1 MYNFASDYLEGAHPQ
16 VMEALNK
23 TNFIQT
29 VGYGEDQYCQK
40 AKDKIKAILE
50 NENVDIHFL
59 VGGTQTNMIMISS
72 ALKDYQAVI
81 AVDSGHINVHETG
94 AVEFTGHKILTKP
107 HQDGKMIPEMID
119 EIMREHPD
127 EHMVQ
132 PKMVYI
138 SQTTEYGTYYTLE
151 ELKGIYECC
160 QQNNLYLFIDGAR
173 LGSALV
179 LKDAPTLQEM
189 ALYSDVFYI
198 GGTKMG
204 ALFGECLVIINDELK
219 TDFRYH
225 IKQKGA
231 MLAKGRLLG
240 VQFNALFEND
250 LYLEIG
256 KHENECADILRK
268 KRFKR
273 GSIDFDFPESKIILD
288 KDGRPVDIKP
298 YDRNVATKLIE
309 DFMLAANETVAEDY
323 FWQEV
328 PFLYRT
334 HENPDP
340 EKILKLSTFINNF
353 GYSMHITDEIH
364 PKELQ
369 KLLEKIAG
377 SDEEN
382 LISRLTLR
390 SMKKAK
396 YTAEC
401 IGHFGLAAKY
411 YCHFTSP
418 IRRYPDLQ
426 IHRIIKECLHG
437 GMSEKRKLHYDKILP
452 DVAEQASATERR
464 ADEAERDT
472 DKLKM
477 VQYMSAH
484 IGEYFDGVISGVT
497 NWGIYVELPNTIE
510 GMVSVN
516 NICLL
521 YTSDAADE

>member
-219 TDFRYH
+219 KVTVDGEEVKLTPIEYN
-225 IKQKGA
+225 ILLLLMKNKG
-231 MLAKGRLLG
+231 K
-240 VQFNALFEND
+240 VFSISQIYE
-250 LYLEIG
+250 EIW
-256 KHENECADILRK
+256 NEEAIGAD
-268 KRFKR
+268 
-273 GSIDFDFPESKIILD
+273 
-288 KDGRPVDIKP
+288 
-298 YDRNVATKLIE
+298 N
-309 DFMLAANETVAEDY
+309 TVA
-323 FWQEV
+323 V
-328 PFLYRT
+328 HIR
-334 HENPDP
+334 HIR
-340 EKILKLSTFINNF
+340 EKIEIN
-353 GYSMHITDEIH
+353 
-364 PKELQ
+364 PKEPRYL
-369 KLLEKIAG
+369 KVVWGVGYKIEAG
-377 SDEEN
+377 
-382 LISRLTLR
+382 
-390 SMKKAK
+390 A
-396 YTAEC
+396 
-401 IGHFGLAAKY
+401 
-411 YCHFTSP
+411 
-418 IRRYPDLQ
+418 
-426 IHRIIKECLHG
+426 
-437 GMSEKRKLHYDKILP
+437 
-452 DVAEQASATERR
+452 
-464 ADEAERDT
+464 
-472 DKLKM
+472 
-477 VQYMSAH
+477 
-484 IGEYFDGVISGVT
+484 
-497 NWGIYVELPNTIE
+497 
-510 GMVSVN
+510 
-516 NICLL
+516 
-521 YTSDAADE
+521 

>member
-231 MLAKGRLLG
+231 ML
-240 VQFNALFEND
+240 
-250 LYLEIG
+250 Y
-256 KHENECADILRK
+256 
-268 KRFKR
+268 
-273 GSIDFDFPESKIILD
+273 
-288 KDGRPVDIKP
+288 
-298 YDRNVATKLIE
+298 
-309 DFMLAANETVAEDY
+309 
-323 FWQEV
+323 
-328 PFLYRT
+328 
-334 HENPDP
+334 
-340 EKILKLSTFINNF
+340 
-353 GYSMHITDEIH
+353 
-364 PKELQ
+364 
-369 KLLEKIAG
+369 
-377 SDEEN
+377 
-382 LISRLTLR
+382 
-390 SMKKAK
+390 
-396 YTAEC
+396 
-401 IGHFGLAAKY
+401 
-411 YCHFTSP
+411 
-418 IRRYPDLQ
+418 
-426 IHRIIKECLHG
+426 
-437 GMSEKRKLHYDKILP
+437 
-452 DVAEQASATERR
+452 
-464 ADEAERDT
+464 
-472 DKLKM
+472 LKM
-477 VQYMSAH
+477 
-484 IGEYFDGVISGVT
+484 
-497 NWGIYVELPNTIE
+497 IYI
-510 GMVSVN
+510 
-516 NICLL
+516 
-521 YTSDAADE
+521 

>member
-151 ELKGIYECC
+151 ELKDIYECC
-160 QQNNLYLFIDGAR
+160 QKNNLYLFIDGAR

-204 ALFGECLVIINDELK
+204 ALFGEGHQLTNKKDLSQPGQFACVERVKVIGPKGELNMSVLGPTRK
-219 TDFRYH
+219 ETQVEISLTDARS
-225 IKQKGA
+225 I
-231 MLAKGRLLG
+231 G
-240 VQFNALFEND
+240 VQALIRESGD
-250 LYLEIG
+250 IEGTAGCKLVGPAGEVEIPCG
-256 KHENECADILRK
+256 VIAA
-268 KRFKR
+268 KRH
-273 GSIDFDFPESKIILD
+273 IHLTPEDAEKFGVKD
-288 KDGRPVDIKP
+288 KEIVKVEINTDGRSLIFGDVVCRVSAS
-298 YDRNVATKLIE
+298 YAT
-309 DFMLAANETVAEDY
+309 A
-323 FWQEV
+323 
-328 PFLYRT
+328 
-334 HENPDP
+334 
-340 EKILKLSTFINNF
+340 
-353 GYSMHITDEIH
+353 MHIDTDESNAAACGR
-364 PKELQ
+364 EVYG
-369 KLLEKIAG
+369 KIV
-377 SDEEN
+377 
-382 LISRLTLR
+382 
-390 SMKKAK
+390 K
-396 YTAEC
+396 
-401 IGHFGLAAKY
+401 
-411 YCHFTSP
+411 
-418 IRRYPDLQ
+418 
-426 IHRIIKECLHG
+426 
-437 GMSEKRKLHYDKILP
+437 
-452 DVAEQASATERR
+452 
-464 ADEAERDT
+464 
-472 DKLKM
+472 
-477 VQYMSAH
+477 
-484 IGEYFDGVISGVT
+484 
-497 NWGIYVELPNTIE
+497 
-510 GMVSVN
+510 
-516 NICLL
+516 
-521 YTSDAADE
+521 

>member
-59 VGGTQTNMIMISS
+59 VGGTQSNMIMISS

-268 KRFKR
+268 GFKDK
-273 GSIDFDFPESKIILD
+273 GYKMYIESPSNQIFPI
-288 KDGRPVDIKP
+288 VDQQ
-298 YDRNVATKLIE
+298 T
-309 DFMLAANETVAEDY
+309 
-323 FWQEV
+323 
-328 PFLYRT
+328 
-334 HENPDP
+334 
-340 EKILKLSTFINNF
+340 
-353 GYSMHITDEIH
+353 
-364 PKELQ
+364 
-369 KLLEKIAG
+369 LEKINKNYITTYMFKIDDQHTCIRLVTSWAT
-377 SDEEN
+377 SKEICEQFIEE
-382 LISRLTLR
+382 L
-390 SMKKAK
+390 
-396 YTAEC
+396 
-401 IGHFGLAAKY
+401 
-411 YCHFTSP
+411 
-418 IRRYPDLQ
+418 
-426 IHRIIKECLHG
+426 
-437 GMSEKRKLHYDKILP
+437 
-452 DVAEQASATERR
+452 
-464 ADEAERDT
+464 
-472 DKLKM
+472 
-477 VQYMSAH
+477 
-484 IGEYFDGVISGVT
+484 
-497 NWGIYVELPNTIE
+497 
-510 GMVSVN
+510 
-516 NICLL
+516 
-521 YTSDAADE
+521 

>member
-1 MYNFASDYLEGAHPQ
+1 MILFTSDYTEGAHPRIIEKLAETN
-16 VMEALNK
+16 ME
-23 TNFIQT
+23 QT

-72 ALKDYQAVI
+72 ALKVYQAVI

-151 ELKGIYECC
+151 ELKAIYECC
-160 QQNNLYLFIDGAR
+160 QKNNLYLFIDGAR

-250 LYLEIG
+250 LYE
-256 KHENECADILRK
+256 
-268 KRFKR
+268 
-273 GSIDFDFPESKIILD
+273 
-288 KDGRPVDIKP
+288 
-298 YDRNVATKLIE
+298 
-309 DFMLAANETVAEDY
+309 
-323 FWQEV
+323 
-328 PFLYRT
+328 
-334 HENPDP
+334 
-340 EKILKLSTFINNF
+340 
-353 GYSMHITDEIH
+353 
-364 PKELQ
+364 
-369 KLLEKIAG
+369 
-377 SDEEN
+377 
-382 LISRLTLR
+382 
-390 SMKKAK
+390 
-396 YTAEC
+396 
-401 IGHFGLAAKY
+401 
-411 YCHFTSP
+411 
-418 IRRYPDLQ
+418 
-426 IHRIIKECLHG
+426 
-437 GMSEKRKLHYDKILP
+437 
-452 DVAEQASATERR
+452 
-464 ADEAERDT
+464 
-472 DKLKM
+472 
-477 VQYMSAH
+477 H
-484 IGEYFDGVISGVT
+484 IGEPAIA
-497 NWGIYVELPNTIE
+497 
-510 GMVSVN
+510 
-516 NICLL
+516 
-521 YTSDAADE
+521 AADKIREGLKENGIELYLDAPTNQVFCVVENAFMEKLAQKVEFSFWEKKDENHTVIRFATSWATTMEDVDELIKLIKQINE

>member
-1 MYNFASDYLEGAHPQ
+1 MILFTSDYTEGAHPRIIEKLAETN
-16 VMEALNK
+16 ME
-23 TNFIQT
+23 QT

-151 ELKGIYECC
+151 ELKAIYECC
-160 QQNNLYLFIDGAR
+160 QKNNLYLFIDGAR

-250 LYLEIG
+250 LYE
-256 KHENECADILRK
+256 
-268 KRFKR
+268 
-273 GSIDFDFPESKIILD
+273 
-288 KDGRPVDIKP
+288 
-298 YDRNVATKLIE
+298 
-309 DFMLAANETVAEDY
+309 
-323 FWQEV
+323 
-328 PFLYRT
+328 
-334 HENPDP
+334 
-340 EKILKLSTFINNF
+340 
-353 GYSMHITDEIH
+353 
-364 PKELQ
+364 
-369 KLLEKIAG
+369 
-377 SDEEN
+377 
-382 LISRLTLR
+382 
-390 SMKKAK
+390 
-396 YTAEC
+396 
-401 IGHFGLAAKY
+401 
-411 YCHFTSP
+411 
-418 IRRYPDLQ
+418 
-426 IHRIIKECLHG
+426 
-437 GMSEKRKLHYDKILP
+437 
-452 DVAEQASATERR
+452 
-464 ADEAERDT
+464 
-472 DKLKM
+472 
-477 VQYMSAH
+477 H
-484 IGEYFDGVISGVT
+484 IGEPAIA
-497 NWGIYVELPNTIE
+497 
-510 GMVSVN
+510 
-516 NICLL
+516 
-521 YTSDAADE
+521 AADKIREGLKENGIELYLDAPTNQVFCVVENAFMEKLAQKVEFSFWEKKDETHTVIRFATSWATTMEDVDELIRWIEQKKNRN

>member
-151 ELKGIYECC
+151 ELKAIYECC
-160 QQNNLYLFIDGAR
+160 QKNNLYLFIDGAR

-250 LYLEIG
+250 LYLEGQKLDLLNNHELDEILPRVSVYARVAPEHKIRIVEAWQRKGEVVAMTGDGVNDASALKQSDIG
-256 KHENECADILRK
+256 VAMGIT
-268 KRFKR
+268 
-273 GSIDFDFPESKIILD
+273 ESEVA
-288 KDGRPVDIKP
+288 KD
-298 YDRNVATKLIE
+298 
-309 DFMLAANETVAEDY
+309 AANM
-323 FWQEV
+323 
-328 PFLYRT
+328 
-334 HENPDP
+334 
-340 EKILKLSTFINNF
+340 ILTDDNFSTIV
-353 GYSMHITDEIH
+353 H
-364 PKELQ
+364 
-369 KLLEKIAG
+369 A
-377 SDEEN
+377 
-382 LISRLTLR
+382 
-390 SMKKAK
+390 
-396 YTAEC
+396 
-401 IGHFGLAAKY
+401 
-411 YCHFTSP
+411 
-418 IRRYPDLQ
+418 
-426 IHRIIKECLHG
+426 II
-437 GMSEKRKLHYDKILP
+437 M
-452 DVAEQASATERR
+452 
-464 ADEAERDT
+464 
-472 DKLKM
+472 
-477 VQYMSAH
+477 
-484 IGEYFDGVISGVT
+484 
-497 NWGIYVELPNTIE
+497 
-510 GMVSVN
+510 
-516 NICLL
+516 
-521 YTSDAADE
+521 

>member
-29 VGYGEDQYCQK
+29 VGYGEDEYCQK

-119 EIMREHPD
+119 EIVSEHPD

-151 ELKGIYECC
+151 ELKAIYECC
-160 QQNNLYLFIDGAR
+160 QKNHLYLFIDGAR

-179 LKDAPTLQEM
+179 LKDAPTLQQI
-189 ALYSDVFYI
+189 AKYSDVFYI

-204 ALFGECLVIINDELK
+204 ALFGECLVIVNDELK
-219 TDFRYH
+219 TDIRYH

-240 VQFNALFEND
+240 VQFNALFENN

-256 KHENECADILRK
+256 KHENECADILRNGFKDKGYKMYIESPSNQIFPIIDHQTLNKINQQNYDNKLVLTQKYSSQK
-268 KRFKR
+268 KVMKH
-273 GSIDFDFPESKIILD
+273 LD
-288 KDGRPVDIKP
+288 H
-298 YDRNVATKLIE
+298 
-309 DFMLAANETVAEDY
+309 MMM
-323 FWQEV
+323 
-328 PFLYRT
+328 
-334 HENPDP
+334 HENWV
-340 EKILKLSTFINNF
+340 
-353 GYSMHITDEIH
+353 
-364 PKELQ
+364 
-369 KLLEKIAG
+369 
-377 SDEEN
+377 
-382 LISRLTLR
+382 
-390 SMKKAK
+390 KAK
-396 YTAEC
+396 DWRS
-401 IGHFGLAAKY
+401 L
-411 YCHFTSP
+411 
-418 IRRYPDLQ
+418 
-426 IHRIIKECLHG
+426 
-437 GMSEKRKLHYDKILP
+437 
-452 DVAEQASATERR
+452 
-464 ADEAERDT
+464 
-472 DKLKM
+472 
-477 VQYMSAH
+477 
-484 IGEYFDGVISGVT
+484 
-497 NWGIYVELPNTIE
+497 
-510 GMVSVN
+510 
-516 NICLL
+516 
-521 YTSDAADE
+521 

>member
-151 ELKGIYECC
+151 ELKAIYECC
-160 QQNNLYLFIDGAR
+160 QKNNLYLFIDGAR

-240 VQFNALFEND
+240 VQFNALFEN
-250 LYLEIG
+250 ESPSNQI
-256 KHENECADILRK
+256 
-268 KRFKR
+268 
-273 GSIDFDFPESKIILD
+273 FPI
-288 KDGRPVDIKP
+288 VDQQ
-298 YDRNVATKLIE
+298 T
-309 DFMLAANETVAEDY
+309 
-323 FWQEV
+323 
-328 PFLYRT
+328 
-334 HENPDP
+334 
-340 EKILKLSTFINNF
+340 
-353 GYSMHITDEIH
+353 
-364 PKELQ
+364 
-369 KLLEKIAG
+369 LEKINKNYITTYMFKIDDQHTCIRLVTSWAT
-377 SDEEN
+377 SKEICEQFIEE
-382 LISRLTLR
+382 L
-390 SMKKAK
+390 
-396 YTAEC
+396 
-401 IGHFGLAAKY
+401 
-411 YCHFTSP
+411 
-418 IRRYPDLQ
+418 
-426 IHRIIKECLHG
+426 
-437 GMSEKRKLHYDKILP
+437 
-452 DVAEQASATERR
+452 
-464 ADEAERDT
+464 
-472 DKLKM
+472 
-477 VQYMSAH
+477 
-484 IGEYFDGVISGVT
+484 
-497 NWGIYVELPNTIE
+497 
-510 GMVSVN
+510 
-516 NICLL
+516 
-521 YTSDAADE
+521 

>member
-151 ELKGIYECC
+151 ELKAIYECC
-160 QQNNLYLFIDGAR
+160 QKNNLYLFIDGAR

-240 VQFNALFEND
+240 VQFNTLFEND
-250 LYLEIG
+250 LYE
-256 KHENECADILRK
+256 
-268 KRFKR
+268 
-273 GSIDFDFPESKIILD
+273 
-288 KDGRPVDIKP
+288 
-298 YDRNVATKLIE
+298 
-309 DFMLAANETVAEDY
+309 
-323 FWQEV
+323 
-328 PFLYRT
+328 
-334 HENPDP
+334 
-340 EKILKLSTFINNF
+340 
-353 GYSMHITDEIH
+353 
-364 PKELQ
+364 
-369 KLLEKIAG
+369 
-377 SDEEN
+377 
-382 LISRLTLR
+382 
-390 SMKKAK
+390 
-396 YTAEC
+396 
-401 IGHFGLAAKY
+401 
-411 YCHFTSP
+411 
-418 IRRYPDLQ
+418 
-426 IHRIIKECLHG
+426 
-437 GMSEKRKLHYDKILP
+437 
-452 DVAEQASATERR
+452 
-464 ADEAERDT
+464 
-472 DKLKM
+472 
-477 VQYMSAH
+477 H
-484 IGEYFDGVISGVT
+484 IGEPAIA
-497 NWGIYVELPNTIE
+497 
-510 GMVSVN
+510 
-516 NICLL
+516 
-521 YTSDAADE
+521 AADKIREGLKENGIELYLDAPTNQVFCVVENAFMEKLAQKVEFSFWEKKDENHTVIRFATSWATTMEDVDELIKLIKQINE

>member
-240 VQFNALFEND
+240 VQFDALFEGD

-256 KHENECADILRK
+256 KHENECA
-268 KRFKR
+268 
-273 GSIDFDFPESKIILD
+273 
-288 KDGRPVDIKP
+288 
-298 YDRNVATKLIE
+298 N
-309 DFMLAANETVAEDY
+309 
-323 FWQEV
+323 
-328 PFLYRT
+328 
-334 HENPDP
+334 
-340 EKILKLSTFINNF
+340 ILKEGLKKN
-353 GYSMHITDEIH
+353 GYSMYIESPINYF
-364 PKELQ
+364 Q
-369 KLLEKIAG
+369 
-377 SDEEN
+377 S
-382 LISRLTLR
+382 LIMKRCKKFIKNISQHQCLK
-390 SMKKAK
+390 SMKIIPVFALLHHGQPLKK
-396 YTAEC
+396 YVMN
-401 IGHFGLAAKY
+401 L
-411 YCHFTSP
+411 
-418 IRRYPDLQ
+418 
-426 IHRIIKECLHG
+426 
-437 GMSEKRKLHYDKILP
+437 
-452 DVAEQASATERR
+452 
-464 ADEAERDT
+464 
-472 DKLKM
+472 
-477 VQYMSAH
+477 
-484 IGEYFDGVISGVT
+484 
-497 NWGIYVELPNTIE
+497 
-510 GMVSVN
+510 
-516 NICLL
+516 
-521 YTSDAADE
+521 

>member
-1 MYNFASDYLEGAHPQ
+1 MYNFASDYLEGAHSQ

-219 TDFRYH
+219 YGNKVIIDYDTDYT
-225 IKQKGA
+225 
-231 MLAKGRLLG
+231 
-240 VQFNALFEND
+240 
-250 LYLEIG
+250 
-256 KHENECADILRK
+256 
-268 KRFKR
+268 FK
-273 GSIDFDFPESKIILD
+273 IESK
-288 KDGRPVDIKP
+288 
-298 YDRNVATKLIE
+298 
-309 DFMLAANETVAEDY
+309 
-323 FWQEV
+323 
-328 PFLYRT
+328 
-334 HENPDP
+334 
-340 EKILKLSTFINNF
+340 
-353 GYSMHITDEIH
+353 
-364 PKELQ
+364 
-369 KLLEKIAG
+369 
-377 SDEEN
+377 
-382 LISRLTLR
+382 
-390 SMKKAK
+390 
-396 YTAEC
+396 
-401 IGHFGLAAKY
+401 
-411 YCHFTSP
+411 
-418 IRRYPDLQ
+418 
-426 IHRIIKECLHG
+426 
-437 GMSEKRKLHYDKILP
+437 
-452 DVAEQASATERR
+452 
-464 ADEAERDT
+464 
-472 DKLKM
+472 
-477 VQYMSAH
+477 
-484 IGEYFDGVISGVT
+484 
-497 NWGIYVELPNTIE
+497 
-510 GMVSVN
+510 
-516 NICLL
+516 
-521 YTSDAADE
+521 